1 MSALADRPDIAERYA
16 SATSSGNLTPK
27 LTGLTDADLLLAAGA
42 AAQRS
47 PERRLAL
54 AAYRIQLRGDMEGL
68 SVVVDG
74 ADAWLQ
80 GRLSRGGRRPLPRD
94 ARRQLVVDTLL
105 WWTNPICGYCNGTG
119 FVEATVEDTDEAAGR
134 LTTEACSCCHGSGRR
149 PLARE
154 VPPKLREHAEWMAT
168 QLDRHVSLLRAD
180 MARLLGV
187 SDVLAR

>member
-1 MSALADRPDIAERYA
+1 MRPG
-16 SATSSGNLTPK
+16 SGAVEGM
-27 LTGLTDADLLLAAGA
+27 TGLTDVDLLLAAGA

-54 AAYRIQLRGDMEGL
+54 AAYRIQVRGDMEGL
-68 SVVVDG
+68 GIVVDG

-80 GRLSRGGRRPLPRD
+80 GRLARGGRRPLPRD
-94 ARRQLVVDTLL
+94 ARRQLVIDTLL
-105 WWTNPICGYCNGTG
+105 WWTNPICGYCGGTG
-119 FVEATVEDTDEAAGR
+119 FVQAMVKGLDEGAGR
-134 LTTEACSCCHGSGRR
+134 LTTESCSCCHGTGRR

-154 VPPKLREHAEWMAT
+154 VLPKLREHAERMVA

-187 SDVLAR
+187 SDDALAR